1 LFEIRTFFR
10 YVLRGKNRGL
20 RFSSCCFGKM
30 TSQARI
36 SKNGRS
42 FDAVQTTNNDL
53 GYLLR
58 AVAPYI
64 VALFP
69 QKMFFLLLSLVMMDR
84 LFLSLKLSLLACMR
98 FVNCNST
105 TTYYSS
111 TASYPK
117 IIAVPYESKT
127 TFIRE
132 QARQFLLFANRGKRA
147 MRTTNRPHQTVIFE
161 EQKSYTLSSKS
172 KKAIRYLRRAKKLY
186 VIFEEQKSYK
196 CIERCKKE
204 QGKNIAKLEKYHSNL
219 SRNMCRMVE

>member
-1 LFEIRTFFR
+1 
-10 YVLRGKNRGL
+10 
-20 RFSSCCFGKM
+20 M

-172 KKAIRYLRRAKKLY
+172 KKAINALKCARKNRGRISRSWRSTTQTCLATCAEWWSSKRRRNISSSVY
-186 VIFEEQKSYK
+186 SHYNHQK
-196 CIERCKKE
+196 
-204 QGKNIAKLEKYHSNL
+204 GKFRKHYLEKNKLQILLLLLLLGGIS
-219 SRNMCRMVE
+219 VA